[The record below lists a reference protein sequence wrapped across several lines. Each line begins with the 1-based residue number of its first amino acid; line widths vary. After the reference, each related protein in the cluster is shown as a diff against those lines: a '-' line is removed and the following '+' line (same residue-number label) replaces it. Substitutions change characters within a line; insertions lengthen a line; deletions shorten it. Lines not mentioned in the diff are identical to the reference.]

1 MYIFMFILGSVIG
14 SFICVYVNRSIN
26 KESIIKPRSH
36 CDMCGK
42 PLKPYDMIP
51 IVSFIVLKG
60 KCRYCHKKID
70 RWAFFSELIL
80 GLLFV
85 ISYHIYGLSA
95 NMFIGLTLS
104 CILLSISISDF
115 KYMEVL
121 DTTISIGIILLIIFV
136 YFRGGIGEWYSSF
149 LQGVF
154 GFVLMFLIKTF
165 GDLVFKRESLGGGDI
180 KFAFLMGY
188 VLPFQ
193 EFLIALILGS
203 TLALPYAFYITN
215 KKVSNGELPFGP
227 FLALGLLIVFLFQN
241 DIIIL
246 ISKMMSV

>member
-42 PLKPYDMIP
+42 SLKPYDMIP
-51 IVSFIVLKG
+51 IVSFIVLEG

-95 NMFIGLTLS
+95 NNSGGANCRLHFVFCKSLAFKQLKSNEYIFGL
-104 CILLSISISDF
+104 
-115 KYMEVL
+115 
-121 DTTISIGIILLIIFV
+121 
-136 YFRGGIGEWYSSF
+136 
-149 LQGVF
+149 
-154 GFVLMFLIKTF
+154 
-165 GDLVFKRESLGGGDI
+165 
-180 KFAFLMGY
+180 
-188 VLPFQ
+188 
-193 EFLIALILGS
+193 
-203 TLALPYAFYITN
+203 
-215 KKVSNGELPFGP
+215 
-227 FLALGLLIVFLFQN
+227 
-241 DIIIL
+241 
-246 ISKMMSV
+246 